1 MNPGTATP
9 LADALRRT
17 TAGDPRPAAGRT
29 PVAAPTLI
37 PSNPR
42 LHELLEHTLDA
53 AVLVDATGTILA
65 ANDPARSALDGIGP
79 GLAIDQLWVTPAP
92 AEALGSALPRT
103 VREGRWH
110 GNLPMPWHGTVI
122 EVEQTL
128 FGHHT
133 PEGRLVAISV
143 LASPSAGPARPTL
156 ADAIAAGLHPLDQAL
171 ALAASAAKTVAAVH
185 RHGLV
190 HRGLE
195 PARFVLG
202 DEPGTVFIT
211 GFGSARPLRPGLP
224 TALEWDGTLDG
235 PLPYVSPEQ
244 TGRVNRSV
252 DCRSDLYS
260 LGAVLYELF
269 TGVTPLT
276 ASDPLEWVHAHVAR
290 VPPTLRERAPE
301 LPAAID
307 EIVMRLLAKDPED
320 RYQSAAGLVADLDR
334 CVAELEESG
343 TIPPFLLGARD
354 VSDVFQV
361 PQRLYGRE
369 QHLQALTEALE
380 RVCDDGEAELA
391 LVAGPGGIGKTML
404 VQALRETVTR
414 AGGVMISGAF
424 GAQQRGVPYA
434 PFAEAINELVQQSLA
449 LPPAQLLAHRDRLR
463 ERVGVHGAIIT
474 DLVPRAA
481 LVLGEMPPAPPI
493 PFNEAQ
499 ARSHRVIGSF
509 LDAHAQE
516 RPVVLVLDDLQWAD
530 PATLQLVADLLDHAR
545 TRKLLIVGTYRD
557 DALGP
562 HEPLTTLTL
571 DPALATTTIQLQP
584 LSTASVRQLLAET
597 LGTTPQAAAELAAVI
612 AEKTGGNPY
621 YLVQFL
627 DDLHRDGL
635 ITNDRAGGG
644 WHWDAEGAAAA
655 AVTDNV
661 VDLMSGRLQALPDDT
676 QRVLAVAA
684 FLGSPFDRRSL
695 AAATGH
701 TERSVET
708 DLWDAMRQRLVLARG
723 DGYRFSH
730 DRVEEAAYELVPHA
744 ERTELHLEIGRR
756 LLANATSEELD
767 ERAFTIAGHL
777 NAGRALV
784 TDPRE
789 RHEYAALGLRAG
801 RRALA
806 SAAHGAAR
814 DYLAAALEF
823 LPDSVWQD
831 DFRLA
836 FDLRLELARCQ
847 HLGGDV
853 EAADSLADELLTHAK
868 APADIAG
875 ACALRVELLLARS
888 EPGAAAQA
896 GIDGWRRLGLPIE
909 DHPSYEDGDR
919 SIARVWSLL
928 GDRPIEDLLSLP
940 PASDPAHLASITL
953 FGPLLTSAFLAER
966 HDLAIYLMTETARLS
981 LVHGNTPASLLLHA
995 LFGSLLSARFG
1006 RYDES
1011 RRLGNAAYDV
1021 IQREGIL
1028 PLAAQTAV
1036 YVGNNTYWTDP
1047 FGACLPFFRE
1057 GFEAGVRAGDL
1068 AHAGF
1073 CALFGLVM
1081 RYSAGDSLEDIEREA
1096 EPLFAFAD
1104 DMKLP
1109 ENRDAL
1115 LMVER
1120 SVASL
1125 RGRTTEF
1132 GNFGSETFNETE
1144 YLDRMWTQR
1153 PPFYRAIL
1161 TIHQASVLFL
1171 SRRIGD
1177 GLAAAER
1184 FDTVSGA
1191 LAFHVMMGEAEPWFA
1206 FIRAAAWEDAS
1217 PAERPVLRER
1227 IAAAHKQVQTWAT
1240 HSPANFQARAEL
1252 IEAELARIDGEH
1264 DRAAAAY
1271 ERAISAAQQH
1281 AIIHH
1286 EALARELEG
1295 RFYLGRGLT
1304 SVAHACLRESR
1315 DRYERWGAAA
1325 KTAQL
1330 EAEFPGVLGSR
1341 AGKPRTPEVDMLAVV
1356 RGSQAISGELDLE
1369 QLPTTLLRIAVA
1381 AAGAQA
1387 GHLLSVSGGVAE
1399 VAAVA
1404 QVQHET
1410 VHVTL
1415 PEQDEA
1421 AAVPRSVVDYVLRT
1435 GERVLLRDARSDA
1448 VFGHDEV
1455 ITTGGIRSLLAQPI
1469 VRHGSVVGM
1478 LILEHRLVTDAF
1490 TPQRLTA
1497 VEMLAAQAAI
1507 SVETAQLYQEVR
1519 EENRVR
1525 RRTEDELRA
1534 SGEQFRSLV
1543 ESAPDAILIT
1553 DAAGHVVLVN
1563 SRAEQLFGLD
1573 REQLI
1578 TRRGDQLVPEI
1589 EWVGRSLTP
1598 DPGTAAGIEVE
1609 RRGVSSDG
1617 TTFPVEVTLSP
1628 LDRPDGPWTI
1638 AMVRDVTERKRLEH
1652 ELEQAAD
1659 HDALTGLLNRARLER
1674 ELEAAIENVER
1685 SRSVAV
1691 LLVLDLDRIRDIND
1705 SLGPGVGD
1713 ELISGVAAAI
1723 GERVRPTDTL
1733 ARLDGDEFALIL
1745 SRTDAAGAQVLAE
1758 ELLTLVREFSF
1769 ERDGTFVRTTASVG
1783 IAPITTGTDT
1793 AQSLLAAADI
1803 ALNEA
1808 KENGRD
1814 RVRTYTPDSHR
1825 RATERHTWSERIR
1838 GALEH
1843 DHFTL
1848 HAQPILDLRTGRTTH
1863 AELLIRME
1871 DNGTL
1876 IAPGEFLPT
1885 AERTGSIT
1893 QIDRWVIREA
1903 ARLAAQMGDG
1913 LLELNLSARSLS
1925 DLELPVYIEQ
1935 ELERAGADPS
1945 TLIFEI
1951 TETAAIANLASAA
1964 ALAERL
1970 TSLGCRFALDDFGV
1984 GFGSFY
1990 YLKRLPL
1997 HYIKIDGD
2005 FIQSLTRSQTDQ
2017 HVTKAIVDV
2026 AQGMGLKTIA
2036 EFVEDA
2042 ETLELLR
2049 TYGVDYAQGFH
2060 IGRPAQI
2067 DESGVHAG

>member
-1 MNPGTATP
+1 M
-9 LADALRRT
+9 
-17 TAGDPRPAAGRT
+17 
-29 PVAAPTLI
+29 
-37 PSNPR
+37 
-42 LHELLEHTLDA
+42 
-53 AVLVDATGTILA
+53 LVDSTGTIVA
-65 ANDPARSALDGIGP
+65 TNSPARDALDGIGP
-79 GLAIDQLWVTPAP
+79 GLAIDQLWVQPAP
-92 AEALGSALPRT
+92 PEALSTALPRT

-110 GNLPMPWHGTVI
+110 GSLPMPWHGTSI
-122 EVEQTL
+122 EVEQSL

-143 LASPSAGPARPTL
+143 IGAPASSAPRATL
-156 ADAIAAGLHPLDQAL
+156 ANAIAAGTHAL
-171 ALAASAAKTVAAVH
+171 SESVSLAASAARTVAAVH

-190 HRGLE
+190 HRGLSPE
-195 PARFVLG
+195 SFVLG
-202 DEPGTVFIT
+202 DQPGSVFIT
-211 GFGSARPLRPGLP
+211 GFETARPLRAGV
-224 TALEWDGTLDG
+224 TATPEWDGTLDG
-235 PLPYVSPEQ
+235 PLAYVSPEQ
-244 TGRVNRSV
+244 TGRVNRAV
-252 DCRSDLYS
+252 DYRSDLYS
-260 LGAVLYELF
+260 LGVVLYELF
-269 TGVTPLT
+269 TGSTPLT
-276 ASDPLEWVHAHVAR
+276 ADDPLEWVHAHVAR
-290 VPPTLRERAPE
+290 VPQTLRERAPH
-301 LPAAID
+301 LPAALD

-334 CVAELEESG
+334 CVTELENTG
-343 TIPPFLLGARD
+343 TIPPFLLGSRD
-354 VSDVFQV
+354 ISDVLQV

-369 QHLQALTEALE
+369 QHLELLTDALD
-380 RVCDDGEAELA
+380 RVTRNGEAELA
-391 LVAGPGGIGKTML
+391 LVAGPGGIGKSTL
-404 VQALRETVTR
+404 VQALREQVTR
-414 AGGVMISGAF
+414 VGGVMISGSF

-434 PFAEAINELVQQSLA
+434 PFAEAINELVQQSLV
-449 LPPAQLLAHRDRLR
+449 LPPAQLAAHREQLQA
-463 ERVGVHGAIIT
+463 RVGVHGAVII

-493 PFNEAQ
+493 PFHETQ
-499 ARSHRVIGSF
+499 ARAHRVIGSF

-516 RPVVLVLDDLQWAD
+516 RPVVIVLDDLQWAD

-545 TRKLLIVGTYRD
+545 TRRVLIVGTYRD
-557 DALGP
+557 DALNP
-562 HEPLTTLTL
+562 DDPLTTLTL
-571 DPALATTTIQLQP
+571 EPGLAETTIQLQP
-584 LSTASVRQLLAET
+584 LPIGSVRQLLAET
-597 LGTTPQAAAELAAVI
+597 LGTTQQNCAELAVVV

-621 YLVQFL
+621 YLMQFL

-635 ITNDRAGGG
+635 IANDRSGGG
-644 WHWDAEGAAAA
+644 WQWDAERAAAA

-695 AAATGH
+695 AASTGH

-730 DRVEEAAYELVPHA
+730 DRVEQAAYELVPTH
-744 ERTELHLEIGRR
+744 ERAELHLEIGRR
-756 LLANATSEELD
+756 LMASMSAEELD
-767 ERAFTIAGHL
+767 ERVFTIAGHV
-777 NAGRALV
+777 NAGRELV
-784 TDPRE
+784 VDPRE
-789 RHEYAALGLRAG
+789 RYDYAALGLRAG
-801 RRALA
+801 RKAIA
-806 SAAHGAAR
+806 TAAHRSAR
-814 DYLAAALEF
+814 DYLATALEL
-823 LPDSVWQD
+823 LPASAWEA

-836 FDLRLELARCQ
+836 FDVRLELARCE
-847 HLGGDV
+847 HLGGDI
-853 EAADSLADELLTHAK
+853 EAADALAGALIDHAE
-868 APADIAG
+868 APDDIAV
-875 ACALRVELLLARS
+875 AYALRIELLLARS
-888 EPGAAAQA
+888 EPGAAAKA
-896 GIDGWRRLGLPIE
+896 GVEGWRRLGLPIE
-909 DHPSYEDGDR
+909 DQPSYADGDR
-919 SIARVWSLL
+919 SVERIWALL
-928 GDRPIEDLLSLP
+928 GDRPIEDLLTLP
-940 PASDPAHLASITL
+940 PASDQVQLASITL

-966 HDLAIYLMTETARLS
+966 HDLAIYLMSENTRLS

-995 LFGSLLSARFG
+995 LFGSLLAGRFG
-1006 RYDES
+1006 RYDDG
-1011 RRLGNAAYDV
+1011 RRLGHAAYEI
-1021 IQREGIL
+1021 IQRAGIL

-1036 YVGNNTYWTDP
+1036 YVGNTTYWTDP
-1047 FGACLPFFRE
+1047 FGSCLPFFRT
-1057 GFEAGVRAGDL
+1057 GFDAGVRAGDL

-1073 CALFGLVM
+1073 CALFGLIM
-1081 RYSAGDSLEDIEREA
+1081 RYSGGDSLDDIERES

-1115 LMVER
+1115 LIVER
-1120 SVASL
+1120 TVQSL
-1125 RGRTTEF
+1125 RGRTSEF
-1132 GNFGSETFNETE
+1132 GSFGSDTFDEAE
-1144 YLDRMWTQR
+1144 YLNRMWTER
-1153 PPFYRAIL
+1153 PPFYHAIL
-1161 TIHQASVLFL
+1161 AIHQASAYVYA
-1171 SRRIGD
+1171 RRTAD

-1184 FDTVSGA
+1184 FDQVRGA
-1191 LAFHVMMGEAEPWFA
+1191 LAFHALMGEAEPWFA
-1206 FIRAAAWEDAS
+1206 FARAAAWDDAEHEKKL
-1217 PAERPVLRER
+1217 ALRER
-1227 IAAAHKQVQTWAT
+1227 IAQAQSQLEVWAA
-1240 HSPANFQARAEL
+1240 HSPANFRARADL
-1252 IEAELARIDGEH
+1252 LAAELARIDGDH
-1264 DRAAAAY
+1264 DRAAAGY
-1271 ERAISAAQQH
+1271 ERAIAAAQEH
-1281 AIIHH
+1281 GVIHH
-1286 EALARELEG
+1286 EAFARELEG

-1315 DRYERWGAAA
+1315 DRYERWGAAG

-1381 AAGAQA
+1381 AGGAQA
-1387 GHLLSVSGGVAE
+1387 GHLLRVSGGVAE

-1415 PEQDEA
+1415 PGQDGA
-1421 AAVPRSVVDYVLRT
+1421 AEVPRSVVDYVVRT

-1455 ITTGGIRSLLAQPI
+1455 IVSGGVRSLLAQPI
-1469 VRHGSVVGM
+1469 VRHGSVVG
-1478 LILEHRLVTDAF
+1478 LLVLEHRLVTDAF

-1525 RRTEDELRA
+1525 RRTEEELRA

-1553 DAAGHVVLVN
+1553 DAFGRVVLVN

-1573 REQLI
+1573 RDELVAR
-1578 TRRGDQLVPEI
+1578 TGDQLVPEI
-1589 EWVGRSLTP
+1589 EWTGRPPAP
-1598 DPGTAAGIEVE
+1598 DAAAGIEVE
-1609 RRGVSSDG
+1609 RRGVANDG
-1617 TTFPVEVTLSP
+1617 STFPVEVTLSP
-1628 LDRPDGPWTI
+1628 LERPEGPWTI
-1638 AMVRDVTERKRLEH
+1638 AVVRDVTERKRLEQ

-1659 HDALTGLLNRARLER
+1659 HDALTGLLNRSRLER

-1723 GERVRPTDTL
+1723 AERIRPTDTL

-1745 SRTDAAGAQVLAE
+1745 SRTDGAGAEVLAE
-1758 ELLTLVREFSF
+1758 ELLTLVREFAL
-1769 ERDGTFVRTTASVG
+1769 ERDGRTVRTTASVG
-1783 IAPITTGTDT
+1783 IAPITTGSDT
-1793 AQSLLAAADI
+1793 AQSLLAAADV

-1808 KENGRD
+1808 KEAGRD
-1814 RVRTYTPDSHR
+1814 RVGVYTPDSHR
-1825 RATERHTWSERIR
+1825 RASERHTWSERIR
-1838 GALEH
+1838 RALEH
-1843 DHFTL
+1843 DQFTL

-1863 AELLIRME
+1863 AELLIRM
-1871 DNGTL
+1871 DDDGTL

-1893 QIDRWVIREA
+1893 AIDRWVIREA
-1903 ARLAAQMGDG
+1903 ARLAAAQPDG
-1913 LLELNLSARSLS
+1913 LLELNLSARSLA
-1925 DLELPVYIEQ
+1925 DLELPKYIEQ
-1935 ELERAGADPS
+1935 ELDRAGADPS
-1945 TLIFEI
+1945 SLIFEI

-1964 ALAERL
+1964 TLAEQL

-2067 DESGVHAG
+2067 EEPGAK

>member
-1 MNPGTATP
+1 MTPGTATP

-17 TAGDPRPAAGRT
+17 TSGDPLSAARRST
-29 PVAAPTLI
+29 SSAPTLI
-37 PSNPR
+37 PSDPR

-53 AVLVDATGTILA
+53 AVLVDATGTIVA
-65 ANDPARSALDGIGP
+65 TNSPARDALDGIGP
-79 GLAIDQLWVTPAP
+79 GLAIDQLWVQPAP
-92 AEALGSALPRT
+92 PEALSTALPRT
-103 VREGRWH
+103 IREGRWH
-110 GNLPMPWHGTVI
+110 GRLPMPWHGTSI
-122 EVEQTL
+122 EVEQSL

-143 LASPSAGPARPTL
+143 IGAPASGAPRPTL
-156 ADAIAAGLHPLDQAL
+156 ANAIAAGTHAL
-171 ALAASAAKTVAAVH
+171 NESVALAASAARAVAAVH

-190 HRGLE
+190 HRGIS
-195 PARFVLG
+195 PSAFVLG
-202 DEPGTVFIT
+202 DQPGSVFIT
-211 GFGSARPLRPGLP
+211 GFETARPLRAGV
-224 TALEWDGTLDG
+224 TAAPEWDGTLDG
-235 PLPYVSPEQ
+235 PLAYVSPEQ
-244 TGRVNRSV
+244 TGRVNRAV

-260 LGAVLYELF
+260 LGAVLYELL
-269 TGVTPLT
+269 TGSTPLT
-276 ASDPLEWVHAHVAR
+276 ADDPLEWVHAHVAR
-290 VPPTLRERAPE
+290 VPPTLRERVPN

-334 CVAELEESG
+334 CVAELEDSG

-354 VSDVFQV
+354 ISDVLQV

-369 QHLQALTEALE
+369 QHLESLTAALD
-380 RVCDDGEAELA
+380 RVTSSGEAELA
-391 LVAGPGGIGKTML
+391 LVAGPGGIGKSTL

-414 AGGVMISGAF
+414 AGGVMISGSF

-449 LPPAQLLAHRDRLR
+449 LPPAQLQQHRERLQD
-463 ERVGVHGAIIT
+463 RVGVHGAVIT

-493 PFNEAQ
+493 PFHETQ
-499 ARSHRVIGSF
+499 ARAHRVIGSF

-545 TRKLLIVGTYRD
+545 TRRILIVGTYRD
-557 DALGP
+557 DALSP
-562 HEPLTTLTL
+562 EDPLTSLTL
-571 DPALATTTIQLQP
+571 EPGLARTTIQLQQ
-584 LSTASVRQLLAET
+584 LTIASVRQLLADT
-597 LGTTPQAAAELAAVI
+597 LGTTPQRVAELAVVVT
-612 AEKTGGNPY
+612 EKTGGNPY
-621 YLVQFL
+621 YLMQFI

-635 ITNDRAGGG
+635 ISNDRSGGG
-644 WHWDAEGAAAA
+644 WQWDSERAASA

-730 DRVEEAAYELVPHA
+730 DRVEQAAYELVPAH
-744 ERTELHLEIGRR
+744 ERAELHLEIGRR
-756 LLANATSEELD
+756 LLTSMSPDELEE
-767 ERAFTIAGHL
+767 RVFTIAGHI
-777 NAGRALV
+777 NRGRELV
-784 TDPRE
+784 VDPRE
-789 RHEYAALGLRAG
+789 RYDYAALGLRAG
-801 RRALA
+801 RKAIA
-806 SAAHGAAR
+806 TAAHRSAR
-814 DYLAAALEF
+814 DYLATALDL
-823 LPDSVWQD
+823 LPATAWET

-836 FDLRLELARCQ
+836 FDVRLELARCE
-847 HLGGDV
+847 HLGGDI
-853 EAADSLADELLTHAK
+853 EAADALAGELIDHAE
-868 APADIAG
+868 APEDIAG
-875 ACALRVELLLARS
+875 ACALRIELLLARS
-888 EPGAAAQA
+888 EPGAAAEA
-896 GIDGWRRLGLPIE
+896 GVLGWRRLGLPIE
-909 DHPSYEDGDR
+909 DHPSYADGDR
-919 SIARVWSLL
+919 SVERIWALL
-928 GDRPIEDLLSLP
+928 GDRPIEDLLTLP
-940 PASDPAHLASITL
+940 PASDQTQLASITL

-966 HDLAIYLMTETARLS
+966 HDLAIYLMAENTRLS

-995 LFGSLLSARFG
+995 LFGSLLAGRFG
-1006 RYDES
+1006 RYDDG
-1011 RRLGNAAYDV
+1011 RRLGHAAYEI
-1021 IQREGIL
+1021 IQRAGIL

-1036 YVGNNTYWTDP
+1036 YVGNTTYWTDP
-1047 FGACLPFFRE
+1047 FSACLPFFRT
-1057 GFEAGVRAGDL
+1057 GFDAGVRAGDL

-1073 CALFGLVM
+1073 CALFGLIM
-1081 RYSAGDSLEDIEREA
+1081 RYSGGDSLDDIEREA

-1115 LMVER
+1115 LIVER
-1120 SVASL
+1120 TVQSL
-1125 RGRTTEF
+1125 RGRTDEV
-1132 GNFGSETFNETE
+1132 GKFGSDTFDEAD
-1144 YLDRMWTQR
+1144 YLNRMWTER
-1153 PPFYRAIL
+1153 PPFYHAIL
-1161 TIHQASVLFL
+1161 TIHQASAYVFG
-1171 SRRIGD
+1171 RRIEE
-1177 GLAAAER
+1177 GLEAADR
-1184 FDTVSGA
+1184 FDKLRGA
-1191 LAFHVMMGEAEPWFA
+1191 LAFHALMGEAEPTFA
-1206 FIRAAAWEDAS
+1206 LARAAAWDDA
-1217 PAERPVLRER
+1217 PHERKLALRER
-1227 IAAAHKQVQTWAT
+1227 VAQAQSQLEVWAS
-1240 HSPANFQARAEL
+1240 HSPANFRARADL
-1252 IEAELARIDGEH
+1252 LGAELARIDGDHE
-1264 DRAAAAY
+1264 RAAKGY
-1271 ERAISAAQQH
+1271 ERAVAAATEH
-1281 AIIHH
+1281 GIIHH

-1304 SVAHACLRESR
+1304 SVAHACLREAR
-1315 DRYERWGAAA
+1315 DRYERWGAAG
-1325 KTAQL
+1325 KTAEL

-1381 AAGAQA
+1381 AGGAQA
-1387 GHLLSVSGGVAE
+1387 GHLLRVSNGIAE

-1404 QVQHET
+1404 QVEHET

-1415 PEQDEA
+1415 PGDGGAE
-1421 AAVPRSVVDYVLRT
+1421 VPRSVVDYVVRT
-1435 GERVLLRDARSDA
+1435 GERVLLRDARADA

-1455 ITTGGIRSLLAQPI
+1455 IVAGGVRSLLAQPI
-1469 VRHGSVVGM
+1469 VRHGSVVG
-1478 LILEHRLVTDAF
+1478 LLVLEHRLVTDAF

-1525 RRTEDELRA
+1525 RRTEEELRA

-1553 DAAGHVVLVN
+1553 DSYGHVVLVN

-1573 REQLI
+1573 RDQLT
-1578 TRRGDQLVPEI
+1578 TRMGEQLVPEI
-1589 EWVGRSLTP
+1589 EWTGRP
-1598 DPGTAAGIEVE
+1598 PAADAAAGIEVE
-1609 RRGVSSDG
+1609 RRGVASDG

-1628 LDRPDGPWTI
+1628 LERPEGPWTI
-1638 AMVRDVTERKRLEH
+1638 AVVRDVTERKRLEQ

-1674 ELEAAIENVER
+1674 ELDAAIENVER

-1723 GERVRPTDTL
+1723 AERIRPTDTL

-1745 SRTDAAGAQVLAE
+1745 SRTDVAGAEVLAE
-1758 ELLTLVREFSF
+1758 ELLTLVREFSL

-1783 IAPITTGTDT
+1783 IAPITTGADT
-1793 AQSLLAAADI
+1793 AQSLLAAADV

-1814 RVRTYTPDSHR
+1814 RVSTYTQDSHR
-1825 RATERHTWSERIR
+1825 RASERHTWSERIR
-1838 GALEH
+1838 RALEH

-1871 DNGTL
+1871 DDGTL

-1893 QIDRWVIREA
+1893 AIDRWVIREA
-1903 ARLAAQMGDG
+1903 ARLAAAQPDG
-1913 LLELNLSARSLS
+1913 LLELNLSARSLA

-1945 TLIFEI
+1945 SLIFEI

-1964 ALAERL
+1964 SLAERL

-2042 ETLELLR
+2042 ETLDLLR

-2067 DESGVHAG
+2067 EEPGA